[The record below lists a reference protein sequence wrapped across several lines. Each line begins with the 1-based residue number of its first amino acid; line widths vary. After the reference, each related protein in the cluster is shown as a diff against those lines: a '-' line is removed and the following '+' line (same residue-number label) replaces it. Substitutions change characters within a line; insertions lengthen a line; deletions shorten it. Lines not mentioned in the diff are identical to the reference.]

1 MTTTEESL
9 QPKHWWLFET
19 HFLFPWLSSYPGST
33 ANCVKERYLCIFQIE
48 VLVYCPLTTRQKQ
61 LYQGI
66 KNKISIED
74 LLDTAMSNTSSS
86 SQSSANSL
94 MNLVMQFRKVCN
106 HPELFERQEIKS
118 GFFQRQHEFVAP
130 KQVYRDGN
138 YPVVFKVDFGAL
150 NV

>member
-1 MTTTEESL
+1 M
-9 QPKHWWLFET
+9 
-19 HFLFPWLSSYPGST
+19 
-33 ANCVKERYLCIFQIE
+33 
-48 VLVYCPLTTRQKQ
+48 YCPLTTRQKQ

-138 YPVVFKVDFGAL
+138 YPVVFKVDFGPL